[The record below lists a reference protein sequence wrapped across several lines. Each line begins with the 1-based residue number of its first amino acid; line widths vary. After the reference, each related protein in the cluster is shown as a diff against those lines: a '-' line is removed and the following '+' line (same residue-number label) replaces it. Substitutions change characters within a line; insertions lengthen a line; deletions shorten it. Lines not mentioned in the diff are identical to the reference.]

1 MTDRLITDLGPKPGD
16 SEWRAAQAALAA
28 SDTVIGHI
36 DTGLHPH
43 PALGYTDETPPANI
57 LFAEGANFHDPEA
70 TGGLPAADPL
80 NANHGRGEYPDHG
93 VKTLSV
99 ILGSEPGKL
108 VGAAPGAKVLPYRV
122 ANGPVFIGE
131 ADTAAIGRAID
142 HALARPVTPKVFS
155 ISMGNPGF
163 LGIAALL
170 QYGLKAE
177 PGLATSTT
185 DAIDRAYEAGV
196 PLVAAGGQIINVVSY
211 PAGCARAI
219 SVGGISSREVHYP
232 VGGYNQPDRIDIWAY
247 ATPVNRAAFAIVDG
261 KVKPTHW
268 SDPEDNDG
276 EPSGTSYATPQV
288 AAAAAMWLT
297 RYADELSRLPEP
309 WMIVESF
316 RKALRLSA
324 RKESIP
330 LQVAG
335 RKMQAIRRLD
345 TEALLKTPPAL
356 PAEKEKVGAARAFW

>member
-1 MTDRLITDLGPKPGD
+1 MTEHLITKLGPKPED
-16 SEWRAAQAALAA
+16 AEWRAGIAALAA

-36 DTGLHPH
+36 DTGVSPH
-43 PALGYTDETPPANI
+43 PALGYAGDAPPANI
-57 LFAEGANFHDPEA
+57 LFAEGANLHDPDA
-70 TGGLPAADPL
+70 TGGLPLANPL
-80 NANHGRGEYPDHG
+80 NFNHGRGEYPDHG

-99 ILGSEPGKL
+99 ILGREGDKL
-108 VGAAPGAKVLPYRV
+108 EGAAPGAKILPYRV

-131 ADTAAIGRAID
+131 ADTAAIGAAID
-142 HALARPVTPKVFS
+142 HALARPFPPKVFS
-155 ISMGNPGF
+155 VSMGNPGF
-163 LGIAALL
+163 LGLPALL

-177 PGLATSTT
+177 PGLKRAAT
-185 DAIDRAYEAGV
+185 DAIDRAYEAGI

-211 PAGCARAI
+211 PAGYARCIA
-219 SVGGISSREVHYP
+219 VGGISSREVHYP

-247 ATPVNRAAFAIVDG
+247 ATPINRAAFAIVNG
-261 KVKPTHW
+261 EPKPTHW

-297 RYADELSRLPEP
+297 RYAHELSRLPEP
-309 WMIVESF
+309 WMIVESL

-345 TEALLKTPPAL
+345 IEALLKTPPVQ
-356 PAEKEKVGAARAFW
+356 PAEKEKRGASRAFW